1 MSLRVGLTPA
11 GLRGGVEHQGEGF
24 LSEHFHQTAAQISRR
39 LQPLRQ
45 DLGQGQRSTMV
56 SQNLRVLQLYWFQE
70 VFLKPV
76 HNSKEI
82 LGLWDV
88 CTSHHY
94 CSFTVCSTLTTKHV
108 LNRRNLQFLHENVKF
123 LNTNTFKCLKDTV
136 MILCAAYKPFL

>member
-1 MSLRVGLTPA
+1 MSLCVGLTPA

-76 HNSKEI
+76 HNSK
-82 LGLWDV
+82 
-88 CTSHHY
+88 
-94 CSFTVCSTLTTKHV
+94 
-108 LNRRNLQFLHENVKF
+108 
-123 LNTNTFKCLKDTV
+123 
-136 MILCAAYKPFL
+136 